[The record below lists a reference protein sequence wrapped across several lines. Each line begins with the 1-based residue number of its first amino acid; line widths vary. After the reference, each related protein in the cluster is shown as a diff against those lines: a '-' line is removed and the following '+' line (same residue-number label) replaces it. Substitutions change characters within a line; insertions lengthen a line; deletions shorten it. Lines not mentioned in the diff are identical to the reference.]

1 MPCIAYRLP
10 PTAYRLP
17 QIHEGGS
24 RDVASRDSCGPFTII
39 RQLDR
44 DEQLSARPRPPP
56 PTRPRRPLTLA
67 RGPTV
72 IIHTVIV
79 AGPGHGARTEGVD
92 GLRVPTTL
100 YAQLRVLPPSL
111 RDIALLFLVIVDS
124 EGSHMSCQ

>member
-10 PTAYRLP
+10 R
-17 QIHEGGS
+17 IHEGGS
-24 RDVASRDSCGPFTII
+24 RDVAGRDSRGPFTII

-44 DEQLSARPRPPP
+44 DEQLSARPPPPP

-92 GLRVPTTL
+92 GLRASMAL
-100 YAQLRVLPPSL
+100 YAQLRVLPSSL
-111 RDIALLFLVIVDS
+111 YDIALLFLVIVDS
-124 EGSHMSCQ
+124 EGSHMSCQQT